1 MSSNYDWLEEL
12 LSEASP
18 GPWEVKVEE
27 TSTCDDLIEGLAAWV
42 EADNERVFGCGME
55 IEEDEELANLALAP
69 ALAREV
75 LRTHKVLPAP
85 SRGMTPH
92 ATVWYLA
99 GPIGD
104 IRAMG
109 EHVVVFGHGH
119 EHSPFR
125 VVLTSAEAE
134 AIAGALLAA
143 ANRADG
149 QRWIAMDSDET
160 ETENNNEK

>member
-12 LSEASP
+12 LSETSP
-18 GPWEVKVEE
+18 GPWVAVGEYEDGEPRPDASRMMRSFTGDYLGIMHDPDAK
-27 TSTCDDLIEGLAAWV
+27 LA
-42 EADNERVFGCGME
+42 
-55 IEEDEELANLALAP
+55 ALAP

-92 ATVWYLA
+92 GAVWYLA

-104 IRAMG
+104 IRATSG
-109 EHVVVFGHGH
+109 GHVVMFGHGH
-119 EHSPFR
+119 EHHPFR

-143 ANRADG
+143 AHHTDG
-149 QRWIAMDSDET
+149 QRWIQNRRT
-160 ETENNNEK
+160 QNERQ

>member
-1 MSSNYDWLEEL
+1 MSSNYEWLEEL
-12 LSEASP
+12 LDKTSP

-27 TSTCDDLIEGLAAWV
+27 TSTCGDLIEGLAAWV

-55 IEEDEELANLALAP
+55 IEEDEELSNLTLAALAP

-75 LRTHKVLPAP
+75 LRTHKVLTAP
-85 SRGMTPH
+85 SRGMTP
-92 ATVWYLA
+92 AGAVWYLA

-104 IRAMG
+104 IRATSG
-109 EHVVVFGHGH
+109 GHVVMFGHGH
-119 EHSPFR
+119 EHHPFR

-143 ANRADG
+143 AHHTDG
-149 QRWIAMDSDET
+149 QRWIQNRRT
-160 ETENNNEK
+160 QNERQ

>member
-1 MSSNYDWLEEL
+1 MSSNYEWLEEL
-12 LSEASP
+12 LDKTSP

-27 TSTCDDLIEGLAAWV
+27 TSTCGDLIEGLAAWV

-55 IEEDEELANLALAP
+55 IEEDEELSNLTLAALAP

-75 LRTHKVLPAP
+75 LRLHKGLPAP
-85 SRGMTPH
+85 SRGMTP
-92 ATVWYLA
+92 AGAVWYLA

-119 EHSPFR
+119 ERSPFR
-125 VVLTSAEAE
+125 VVLTSDEAE

-143 ANRADG
+143 AHHTDGNRWA
-149 QRWIAMDSDET
+149 AMDSDET
-160 ETENNNEK
+160 R

>member
-1 MSSNYDWLEEL
+1 MNSNYDWLEEL
-12 LSEASP
+12 LSETTP
-18 GPWEVKVEE
+18 GPWEVVDEYEDGEPRPDTARMMRSFNGDYLGIMHDPDVK
-27 TSTCDDLIEGLAAWV
+27 LA
-42 EADNERVFGCGME
+42 
-55 IEEDEELANLALAP
+55 ALAP
-69 ALAREV
+69 ALARDV
-75 LRTHKVLPAP
+75 LRFHKGLPAP
-85 SRGMTPH
+85 SRGMTP
-92 ATVWYLA
+92 AGAVWYLA

-134 AIAGALLAA
+134 NIAGALLAA
-143 ANRADG
+143 AHHTDG
-149 QRWIAMDSDET
+149 QRWAAMGSDET

>member
-1 MSSNYDWLEEL
+1 MSSNYDRLEEL
-12 LSEASP
+12 LSKTSP

-55 IEEDEELANLALAP
+55 IEEDEELSNLTLAALAP

-92 ATVWYLA
+92 GAVWYLA

-104 IRAMG
+104 IRATSG
-109 EHVVVFGHGH
+109 GHVVMFGYGH
-119 EHSPFR
+119 ERSPFR

-143 ANRADG
+143 AHHTEP
-149 QRWIAMDSDET
+149 MDSDG
-160 ETENNNEK
+160 